1 MLFSLFDI
9 SLTPIPW
16 TEWNIITITW
26 ILYSATYLQYLF
38 LSTTWLT
45 FCSTL
50 LATDILSERFNSLRF
65 DSIHNKSIH
74 CIRPVLPQKICLRF
88 YQLHLILFSH
98 IIFLSLRQ
106 LSITHEKLFNVKT
119 ILKISQWKR
128 SASIF

>member
-74 CIRPVLPQKICLRF
+74 CILPVLPQKICLRF

-106 LSITHEKLFNVKT
+106 LSIIHEKLFNVKT